1 MTMTL
6 RSAAPSPFGRKVKMS
21 AIIAGLADQITVE
34 PADTLDPSDTLRQQN
49 PLGKLPCLLL
59 ADGTAIYD
67 SRVIVAHLDDLSGGK
82 LIPTGAARIPA
93 LRLEA
98 LCDGIKDA
106 GILQIY
112 EKRFRPEEVWHQPWL
127 DYQAEKVSRALT
139 ALESGHA
146 GALPDPAA
154 TPHVGAIA
162 LACAL
167 GYLDFRFEGTWRRN
181 HPELVVW
188 HGRFAESHEAYG
200 KTAPDA

>member
-1 MTMTL
+1 MSMIL
-6 RSAAPSPFGRKVKMS
+6 RSAGPSPFGRKVKIAAMV
-21 AIIAGLADQITVE
+21 AGLMDDITVE
-34 PADTLDPSDTLRQQN
+34 LADTLDANDTLRMQN

-67 SRVIVAHLDDLSGGK
+67 SRVIVAYLDELSGGK

-98 LCDGIKDA
+98 LSDGIKDA
-106 GILQIY
+106 GILQVY

-127 DYQAEKVSRALT
+127 DYQAAKISRALS
-139 ALESGHA
+139 ALESGKA
-146 GALPDPAA
+146 GPLPDPAA

-167 GYLDFRFEGTWRRN
+167 GYLDFRFDGTWRRE

-188 HGRFAESHEAYG
+188 HGRFDEAHEAYG